1 MAFSKLHTP
10 LFTEH
15 GFVKYPNTNPPKDED
30 NNAYG
35 EVSKQLSLK
44 TLLDMNW

>member
-1 MAFSKLHTP
+1 MAFYKLHKP

-30 NNAYG
+30 NNAFC
-35 EVSKQLSLK
+35 EVNQQLSNK
-44 TLLDMNW
+44 TLVGMDW